1 MTTSY
6 NKTTISLE
14 ANIGA
19 GKTTFLT
26 KLREHYSKYFN
37 DICEP
42 LDDWLQV
49 PRGGDKNILGLL
61 YQDPTRWG
69 YTFQHNAFF
78 TRVDKLTR
86 EYDPHRVNITERSVV
101 SDFKVFAHILHDE
114 GSINENEWLIY
125 QKWKD
130 FLMRTVPMT
139 TPTFHVY
146 LRLDPEI
153 AHSRL
158 VKRNRKEESG
168 VPLEYL
174 KKVHSYHEKWMM
186 SSDIPVL
193 ELDAAL
199 DFENDQKIF
208 ESYADR
214 IMARC
219 WEYLPRP
226 E

>member
-1 MTTSY
+1 MSK
-6 NKTTISLE
+6 NTISLE

-26 KLREHYSKYFN
+26 KLRENYNQYFN

-42 LDDWLQV
+42 LDDWLKV
-49 PRGGDKNILGLL
+49 PRNTDKNILGLL
-61 YQDPTRWG
+61 YEDPKRWG

-86 EYDPHRVNITERSVV
+86 EYDPTRINITERSVI
-101 SDFKVFAHILHDE
+101 SDHRVFAHILHDE
-114 GSINENEWLIY
+114 GHINENEWDIY
-125 QKWKD
+125 LKWKD
-130 FLMRTVPMT
+130 FLMRNVPMT
-139 TPTFHVY
+139 SPTFLVY

-158 VKRNRKEESG
+158 VKRKRKEESG

-174 KKVHSYHEKWMM
+174 MKVHTYHERWMQN
-186 SSDIPVL
+186 SEIPVL
-193 ELDAAL
+193 ELDASL
-199 DFENDQKIF
+199 DFENDPKIF
-208 ESYADR
+208 ETYADR
-214 IMARC
+214 ILAMS
-219 WEYLPRP
+219 WKYLPRP